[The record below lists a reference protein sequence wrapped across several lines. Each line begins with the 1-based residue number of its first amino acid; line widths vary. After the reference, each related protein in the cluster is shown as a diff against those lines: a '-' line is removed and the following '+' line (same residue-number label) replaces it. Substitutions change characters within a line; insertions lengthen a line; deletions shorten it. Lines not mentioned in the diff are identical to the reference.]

1 MEIEIIK
8 AVVEENAANFSCEN
22 ILLIVNEGEV
32 AVTIG
37 GKVYVCGANTTVL
50 LNGDNI
56 ININILNNNSKF
68 TAINFKSNSS
78 NVNLN
83 NLVYYNSFAEV
94 ISEKIRSIIIE
105 NNIYNNK
112 LSLLAQLFILETE
125 NAFSSE
131 FALLENKGTKIFSQA
146 VGLLNKNARGNIS
159 VSELSNLLDTPVS
172 TLKRIFLKYA
182 GMGVHEYL
190 TCLKINI
197 AKELLLQGLSIADVS
212 EQTGFNNQNY
222 FSAAFKRQTEVSP
235 KDYAKNN
242 NSPKPVR
249 KSRPNVKRKNDMPS
263 YLL

>member
-1 MEIEIIK
+1 MEIIR
-8 AVVEENAANFSCEN
+8 AVIEENKANFNSEN
-22 ILLIVNEGEV
+22 VLLIVNEGEI

-37 GKVYVCGANTTVL
+37 GRVFVCGDNTAVL
-50 LNGDNI
+50 LNADDI
-56 ININILNNNSKF
+56 VNINAFKNNSKF
-68 TAINFKSNSS
+68 TAINFKSKGN
-78 NVNLN
+78 NANFN
-83 NLVYYNSFAEV
+83 NLVFYNSFEKI
-94 ISEKIRSIIIE
+94 ISKKIRSIIIE

-146 VGLLNKNARGNIS
+146 VGLLNKNSRGNIS

-222 FSAAFKRQTEVSP
+222 FSAAFKRQTGISP
-235 KDYAKNN
+235 KDYAKSN

-249 KSRPNVKRKNDMPS
+249 MSRPNVKRKNDMPS